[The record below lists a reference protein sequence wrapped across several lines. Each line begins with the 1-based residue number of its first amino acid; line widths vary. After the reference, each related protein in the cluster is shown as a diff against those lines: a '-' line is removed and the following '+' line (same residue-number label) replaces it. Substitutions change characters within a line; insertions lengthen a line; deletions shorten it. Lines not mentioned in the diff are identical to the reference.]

1 MAKDPAMLW
10 YWSDWNSGTTTFS
23 RFLKGCYMDVMHA
36 QFNSGHLTLEEI
48 KTVLGSDFGTA
59 WPTLQKKFKTDELGR
74 YFNVRL
80 EEEKLKRAAFT
91 ESRRK
96 NSNSPKTKE
105 SSHKDN
111 HMDELMVYH
120 KENRNVNENTIQVF
134 GNKKESFVSIRKVL
148 ANDRAKLIYD
158 IQLYFSSR
166 GQLETFKRAGWEK
179 FDEFME
185 ANPGKVFKD
194 EDHLYNTFR
203 RFCVDFQLNQA
214 AGKKKKAS
222 TEEVEQWQQE

>member
-96 NSNSPKTKE
+96 NLE
-105 SSHKDN
+105 SIKIPIHKDE
-111 HMDELMVYH
+111 HMVSLMAVH

-134 GNKKESFVSIRKVL
+134 GNKKESFVSIR
-148 ANDRAKLIYD
+148 
-158 IQLYFSSR
+158 
-166 GQLETFKRAGWEK
+166 
-179 FDEFME
+179 
-185 ANPGKVFKD
+185 
-194 EDHLYNTFR
+194 
-203 RFCVDFQLNQA
+203 
-214 AGKKKKAS
+214 
-222 TEEVEQWQQE
+222 